1 MSHMK
6 REPEECRFKV
16 GDVVEVMVKVND
28 ALNDLPSLVEKVY
41 KASHSNY
48 KSEEI
53 LLASAHVLI
62 SDMNIL
68 PEIRVS
74 KCNNLYSFRY
84 IMTNKT
90 NL

>member
-1 MSHMK
+1 MAITIRDM
-6 REPEECRFKV
+6 
-16 GDVVEVMVKVND
+16 VEIMVKVND

-41 KASHSNY
+41 QASHTKL

-62 SDMNIL
+62 NDMNIP

-84 IMTNKT
+84 ILTNKM